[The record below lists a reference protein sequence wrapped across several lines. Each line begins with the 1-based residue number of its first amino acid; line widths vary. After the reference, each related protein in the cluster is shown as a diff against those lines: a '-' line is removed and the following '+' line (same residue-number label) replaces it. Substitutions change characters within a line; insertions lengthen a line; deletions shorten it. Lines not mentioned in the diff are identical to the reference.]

1 MGTLISKIVFQ
12 PPNDNGYEGFQK
24 INTADGAHVCFLRTT
39 PPKVYLEPRKSSV
52 VYFHGTGENLRLL
65 RSLLQ
70 SVAKITGKE
79 VFAMDYRGY
88 NQKKATRT
96 LPNEIQFKSDVE
108 AFVDGLQ
115 LKGDDVIVWGRSLGS
130 SAAIRAA
137 AFLQRKNGGIS
148 TLILQSGFYSA
159 GTTKFPCLPRAVDIF
174 KNYIDME
181 DIDPERVGTVLIV
194 HGEDDAVVPVSHAT
208 KMFKRFKDRGFNVH
222 IKYFPYRNHNNIPAS
237 DVWDFYESVKSTS
250 SE

>member
-52 VYFHGTGENLRLL
+52 VYFHGNGENLILL

-115 LKGDDVIVWGRSLGS
+115 LKGDDVIVWEIAGEQRRHTRALPSCRGKRRHLDAHPPERLLLRRNHKVSLPS
-130 SAAIRAA
+130 
-137 AFLQRKNGGIS
+137 
-148 TLILQSGFYSA
+148 QSG
-159 GTTKFPCLPRAVDIF
+159 G
-174 KNYIDME
+174 YIQE
-181 DIDPERVGTVLIV
+181 LHR
-194 HGEDDAVVPVSHAT
+194 HGRH
-208 KMFKRFKDRGFNVH
+208 
-222 IKYFPYRNHNNIPAS
+222 
-237 DVWDFYESVKSTS
+237 
-250 SE
+250 